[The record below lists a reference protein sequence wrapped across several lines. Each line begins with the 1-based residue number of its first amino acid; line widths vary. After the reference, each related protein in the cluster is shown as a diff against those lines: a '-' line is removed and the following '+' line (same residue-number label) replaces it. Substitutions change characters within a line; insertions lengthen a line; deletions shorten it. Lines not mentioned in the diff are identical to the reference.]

1 MKEELN
7 VANVDYTDLAE
18 KVSKMREEIY
28 LLKRQVEEQQLIK
41 ENREAEE
48 RKKKKTESRR
58 QPKNGQVKQ
67 LTPKGSILKDTV
79 KNEKE

>member
-28 LLKRQVEEQQLIK
+28 LLKRQVEE
-41 ENREAEE
+41 
-48 RKKKKTESRR
+48 
-58 QPKNGQVKQ
+58 
-67 LTPKGSILKDTV
+67 
-79 KNEKE
+79 